1 MRMTDP
7 TLRTQRLNPP
17 HKNLPYL
24 LTFPALIALIGIL
37 YPFILGIYYSFTNY
51 TLTES
56 DSIRW
61 VGLTNYIEIFKNLD
75 FWKAFGH
82 TFIFASSAVVIELA
96 LGLGVALLLKDAFPG
111 VRILRSFLI
120 IPMMIPP
127 IVSALM
133 WKVILLPT
141 NQGVL
146 NHILGLIGIRPVAWL
161 GDSATALISLILI
174 DVWVYSPFAAL
185 IILAGLQSIPKEPY
199 EAAWVDGASGWFIFR
214 KLTLPLLTPSIVL
227 VTLFRAIDS
236 LKVFDIIYATT
247 KGGPAGAT
255 MTLHIQSYF
264 EAIRWFKMGRGMVYL
279 FVLWFL
285 CFVFSKAL
293 NRLWIKVLVR

>member
-1 MRMTDP
+1 MTDP
-7 TLRTQRLNPP
+7 ALRTQRPNPP
-17 HKNLPYL
+17 HRSLPYL

-37 YPFILGIYYSFTNY
+37 YPFVLGVYYTFTNY
-51 TLTES
+51 TLTEPGN
-56 DSIRW
+56 IRL
-61 VGLTNYIEIFKNLD
+61 VGLANYIEIFKNID
-75 FWKAFGH
+75 FWKAFGV
-82 TFIFASSAVVIELA
+82 TFVFAASVVIIELA

-146 NHILGLIGIRPVAWL
+146 NHILDLVGIRPIAWL
-161 GDSATALISLILI
+161 GDSSTALVSLILI
-174 DVWVYSPFAAL
+174 DVWIYSPFAVL
-185 IILAGLQSIPKEPY
+185 IFLAGLQSMPKEPY
-199 EAAWVDGASGWFIFR
+199 EAAQVDGASGWFMFR

-227 VTLFRAIDS
+227 VTLFRLIDS

-255 MTLHIQSYF
+255 TTLHIQSYF
-264 EAIRWFKMGRGMVYL
+264 EAIRWFRMGRGMVYL

-293 NRLWIKVLVR
+293 SGLWTKVLMR

>member
-1 MRMTDP
+1 MTDNAF
-7 TLRTQRLNPP
+7 RTQRPNPP
-17 HKNLPYL
+17 HRSLPYL
-24 LTFPALIALIGIL
+24 LTLPALIALIGIL
-37 YPFILGIYYSFTNY
+37 YPFVLGVYYTFTNY
-51 TLTES
+51 TLTEPGN
-56 DSIRW
+56 IRL
-61 VGLTNYIEIFKNLD
+61 VGLTNYIDIFKNID
-75 FWKAFGH
+75 FWKAFSL
-82 TFIFASSAVVIELA
+82 TFVFAASVVIIELA

-146 NHILGLIGIRPVAWL
+146 NHILDLVGIRPIAWL
-161 GDSATALISLILI
+161 GDSSTALVSLILI
-174 DVWVYSPFAAL
+174 DVWIYSPFAVL
-185 IILAGLQSIPKEPY
+185 IFLAGLQSLPKEPY
-199 EAAWVDGASGWFIFR
+199 EAAQVDGASSWFMFR

-227 VTLFRAIDS
+227 VTLFRLIDS

-264 EAIRWFKMGRGMVYL
+264 EAIRWFNMGRGMVYL
-279 FVLWFL
+279 LVLWFL
-285 CFVFSKAL
+285 CFVFAKAL
-293 NRLWIKVLVR
+293 SGLWTKVLVR

>member
-1 MRMTDP
+1 MTNQVSRAQHP
-7 TLRTQRLNPP
+7 NPHP
-17 HKNLPYL
+17 RSLPYL
-24 LTFPALIALIGIL
+24 LTLPAMIALIGIL
-37 YPFILGIYYSFTNY
+37 YPFVLGVYYTFTNY
-51 TLTES
+51 TLT
-56 DSIRW
+56 DPDNIQW
-61 VGLTNYIEIFKNLD
+61 IGLANYVEIFTNID
-75 FWKAFGH
+75 FWKAFSL
-82 TFIFASSAVVIELA
+82 TFIFAGSAVMIELA

-146 NHILGLIGIRPVAWL
+146 NHILGLVGIKPIAWL
-161 GDSATALISLILI
+161 GDSATALVSMILI
-174 DVWVYSPFAAL
+174 DVWIYSPFAVL
-185 IILAGLQSIPKEPY
+185 ILLAGLQSLPKEPY
-199 EAAWVDGASGWFIFR
+199 EAARVDGASVWFMFR
-214 KLTLPLLTPSIVL
+214 KLTLPLLTPCIVL
-227 VTLFRAIDS
+227 VTLFRLIDS

-255 MTLHIQSYF
+255 TTLHIQSYF
-264 EAIRWFKMGRGMVYL
+264 EAIRWFSIGRGMVYL

-285 CFVFSKAL
+285 CFIFSKAL
-293 NRLWIKVLVR
+293 SRLWTKVLMR